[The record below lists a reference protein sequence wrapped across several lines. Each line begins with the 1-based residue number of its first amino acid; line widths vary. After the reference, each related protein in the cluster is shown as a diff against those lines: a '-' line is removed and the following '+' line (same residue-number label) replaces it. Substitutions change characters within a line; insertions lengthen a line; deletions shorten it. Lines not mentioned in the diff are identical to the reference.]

1 MQKQRCKHTKKRE
14 VALAEGVKELASE
27 LRLVDVVDLVTFIR
41 SERFANIANLVN
53 SSAELYYKPSTFVF
67 GSSGDVS
74 LKWGDTPSIML
85 DMEFRHRGVNVF
97 FRLMLE
103 ALHAG
108 VEITYIS
115 FTKPSANPEENT
127 RRLIAAIADAR
138 FSPVTKTSARGSRS
152 AEASLGQV

>member
-1 MQKQRCKHTKKRE
+1 MHKQRCKHTRKRE
-14 VALAEGVKELASE
+14 MALAEGVKELASE
-27 LRLVDVVDLVTFIR
+27 LRLVDVVDLVSFIH
-41 SERFANIANLVN
+41 SERFANVAHLVN
-53 SSAELYYKPSTFVF
+53 SSAELYYKQNTFVF
-67 GSSGDVS
+67 GASGDVN

-85 DMEFRHRGVNVF
+85 DMEFRHRGVSVF

-115 FTKPSANPEENT
+115 FANPSANPEENT
-127 RRLIAAIADAR
+127 RRLVAAIADAR
-138 FSPVTKTSARGSRS
+138 FSPVTAAAKCGSRA